1 MATNKLRRDRG
12 YHHGDLPSALILG
25 ARRMLEKAGPESISF
40 RAIAREAEQPIRLPY
55 MTELYLGY
63 KPSG

>member
-1 MATNKLRRDRG
+1 VREDVEVRV
-12 YHHGDLPSALILG
+12 
-25 ARRMLEKAGPESISF
+25 